1 MNENKR
7 VDNRRIKIAKC
18 DGAEAQHEKCVGT
31 QQKQTVD
38 IIFNIQNSQLLTW
51 SLPTEEIF
59 QIHGQNRPVAN
70 LPVVDF
76 RSQPREI
83 PLPKQLNEYLSVF
96 FLYFGFL
103 AFCLGK
109 FESDTDFSGFESQCS
124 KKISRNYPGLRM
136 VKASPFIHQPDRVE
150 RKANDVSAAVWR
162 YQKHVK
168 KIWYFFHMCCYGFS
182 QS

>member
-1 MNENKR
+1 MRWNTTKT
-7 VDNRRIKIAKC
+7 NRRHNFQYTKFPAI
-18 DGAEAQHEKCVGT
+18 DLVFTDRG
-31 QQKQTVD
+31 
-38 IIFNIQNSQLLTW
+38 NISDTWPKSACGQSSSCRFSFSAARNSITKA
-51 SLPTEEIF
+51 T
-59 QIHGQNRPVAN
+59 
-70 LPVVDF
+70 
-76 RSQPREI
+76 
-83 PLPKQLNEYLSVF
+83 EYLSVF

-109 FESDTDFSGFESQCS
+109 FESDTDFSGFESQYS
-124 KKISRNYPGLRM
+124 KKISRNYLGLRM